1 MGDSG
6 CGHSLDQAQSDVG
19 GQFLEEAAAV
29 AEKHGNLV
37 KDHLVE
43 QSGAQRSRD
52 DTAPMIAMSRSPATA
67 RALSMPALMEVTK
80 VCLSVASG
88 GAGRWLTTMSGAV
101 GCGPAPSKP
110 SESSYVFRPAT
121 TAPTRPAQVV
131 EDGAARLEQPEAGE
145 QLARG
150 VAVAVPAEEDAA
162 VTESASGTGIACGDE
177 AVDGDGQ

>member
-1 MGDSG
+1 
-6 CGHSLDQAQSDVG
+6 
-19 GQFLEEAAAV
+19 
-29 AEKHGNLV
+29 
-37 KDHLVE
+37 
-43 QSGAQRSRD
+43 
-52 DTAPMIAMSRSPATA
+52 
-67 RALSMPALMEVTK
+67 MPASMEVTK

-110 SESSYVFRPAT
+110 SE
-121 TAPTRPAQVV
+121 
-131 EDGAARLEQPEAGE
+131 GE

-162 VTESASGTGIACGDE
+162 VTESVSGTGIASGDE